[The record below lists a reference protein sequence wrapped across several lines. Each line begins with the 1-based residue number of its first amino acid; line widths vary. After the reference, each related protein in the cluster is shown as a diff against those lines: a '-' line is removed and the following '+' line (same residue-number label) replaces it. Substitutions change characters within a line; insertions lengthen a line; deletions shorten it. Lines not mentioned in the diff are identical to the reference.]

1 MKTLR
6 RSINKAEVGGEPLP
20 PAFAAFER
28 AGIILRRAEVTV
40 IAGTPGAGK
49 SSVALAIAA
58 KTKHPTLYFSADT
71 NAHTMAMRLIAMTG
85 KMTQAAAETLLK
97 RDPNR
102 SHELLQHLQTFYH
115 YQTFDLILL
124 LELLIGHLINHPLQN

>member
-1 MKTLR
+1 MKTLK

-49 SSVALAIAA
+49 SSVALSIAA

-71 NAHTMAMRLIAMTG
+71 NAHTMVRGSVA
-85 KMTQAAAETLLK
+85 
-97 RDPNR
+97 D
-102 SHELLQHLQTFYH
+102 
-115 YQTFDLILL
+115 
-124 LELLIGHLINHPLQN
+124 